1 MPTNYGDDLC
11 LESYIDCLC
20 QLQALI
26 TESDGIHILIAGD
39 FNCGPGSKFF
49 SEFCSF
55 ANENNLVTSDLSRLR
70 DVATY
75 ISDDRTKMSWIDHIL
90 SSVVIDKLIAY
101 LTIFNYVIVSD
112 HKPVSFTIC
121 SVNTRGKRDSILLNN
136 STGYRVPLW
145 NNCASTT
152 LACYALHVDELLQ
165 SIAIPYDAVF
175 DNSCDK
181 SYLLDIDRF
190 YNEIC

>member
-1 MPTNYGDDLC
+1 MFYALC
-11 LESYIDCLC
+11 L
-20 QLQALI
+20 
-26 TESDGIHILIAGD
+26 ILL
-39 FNCGPGSKFF
+39 
-49 SEFCSF
+49 
-55 ANENNLVTSDLSRLR
+55 ANENNLVTSDLSRLH

-75 ISDDRTKMSWIDHIL
+75 ISDDGTKMSWVDHIL
-90 SSVVIDKLIAY
+90 SSVVIDKLITN
-101 LTIFNYVIVSD
+101 LSIFNDVIVSD

-121 SVNTRGKRDSILLNN
+121 SVNTRGKRDSILLNS

-152 LACYALHVDELLQ
+152 LACYALHVDEPLQ
-165 SIAIPYDAVF
+165 SIAIPYDALF

-190 YNEIC
+190 YNEICQCLTKATEDIIPSRTRPVSEFNIPGWNTYVAEKHDAARDAFLV